1 MNMDLAFGIF
11 AFITVYA
18 YPIIGGGWAYVR
30 LLRIC
35 WRDVRRAF
43 RAHSRKQQQRS
54 LGAAF

>member
-43 RAHSRKQQQRS
+43 RAHDRKRRRLS
-54 LGAAF
+54 AAF